1 MTVLHL
7 MFSSQSFSHRILV
20 SLLQENLVKLRVDYV
35 KEVPN
40 YPQGL
45 GD

>member
-7 MFSSQSFSHRILV
+7 MFSSQSFSHCILA
-20 SLLQENLVKLRVDYV
+20 SLLQENLVNLQVDYK